1 MDRVADPGGVDTDP
15 GRTLDKNNRTPESTV
30 NKSRIW
36 VQLSTNIPAG
46 VSWTGLRT
54 RCGGVDTDPGP
65 TLEKKQQDPD
75 PTVLKYS
82 GGCVMNI
89 EQGCGS
95 G

>member
-1 MDRVADPGGVDTDP
+1 MNRVADP
-15 GRTLDKNNRTPESTV
+15 
-30 NKSRIW
+30 
-36 VQLSTNIPAG
+36 
-46 VSWTGLRT
+46 
-54 RCGGVDTDPGP
+54 GGVDTDPGP

-82 GGCVMNI
+82 RRCVMDI